1 MDNEEN
7 SEIAK
12 LKKENELL
20 RKELEDLKDSTKD
33 PYEKFLNDNL
43 DILIKPLE
51 HFELS
56 VRTLNCLKNENIKN
70 LGDLIQISEIFLLRS
85 NNFGR
90 KSLAELQEILKKYNL
105 NFNTPLKEWPPKN
118 LGEKIKFL
126 QEKAI
131 QELEVDPDSLLDE
144 IKSILNHREFLV
156 LKQRFW
162 ENKTLQEIGLF
173 LNITRERVRQYESK
187 ALRKIRIIKKN
198 YLISFLKKNE
208 NKIFIKYS
216 EDQNT
221 IRQSTL
227 QKILLREKLPRM
239 RKLATDEE
247 ILIKITIKIL
257 YENIYKYFD
266 KKYLTTDYGWKK

>member
-1 MDNEEN
+1 M
-7 SEIAK
+7 
-12 LKKENELL
+12 
-20 RKELEDLKDSTKD
+20 
-33 PYEKFLNDNL
+33 
-43 DILIKPLE
+43 
-51 HFELS
+51 
-56 VRTLNCLKNENIKN
+56 
-70 LGDLIQISEIFLLRS
+70 
-85 NNFGR
+85 
-90 KSLAELQEILKKYNL
+90 
-105 NFNTPLKEWPPKN
+105 
-118 LGEKIKFL
+118 
-126 QEKAI
+126 
-131 QELEVDPDSLLDE
+131 
-144 IKSILNHREFLV
+144 

-162 ENKTLQEIGLF
+162 ENKTLNEIGLF

>member
-105 NFNTPLKEWPPKN
+105 NFNTPLKEWPPK
-118 LGEKIKFL
+118 
-126 QEKAI
+126 
-131 QELEVDPDSLLDE
+131 
-144 IKSILNHREFLV
+144 R
-156 LKQRFW
+156 R
-162 ENKTLQEIGLF
+162 
-173 LNITRERVRQYESK
+173 
-187 ALRKIRIIKKN
+187 
-198 YLISFLKKNE
+198 
-208 NKIFIKYS
+208 
-216 EDQNT
+216 
-221 IRQSTL
+221 
-227 QKILLREKLPRM
+227 
-239 RKLATDEE
+239 
-247 ILIKITIKIL
+247 
-257 YENIYKYFD
+257 
-266 KKYLTTDYGWKK
+266 